1 MEIKLVLSKNEILQR
16 VKAKSHI
23 KGVSDMNE
31 NESVNSVR
39 KTYTQ
44 QAGDDPDSDFLLLS
58 SLRTGVDRFKSI
70 MVDYVISFDDNTETA
85 DNIHDNL
92 SNTTVDVFTIFLN
105 VSERFNKAMT
115 QPLTDHASAYVENQ
129 MLYDWYLPLAPEVAK
144 NFAAA
149 ASAVQIEIMR
159 SVVKIRPKVPTYK
172 YPKEITMRYPIIPD
186 RDGMPGF
193 ITPDN
198 KDTIQ
203 PEILFGNPW
212 IMGIGQE
219 SEISYTL
226 LSDEEGYAPLDD
238 IVVRADNPA
247 VCNIGFNQGKWC
259 CKGVY
264 VGYTVITLY
273 SRHDDSVFTQFA
285 VRIVKH

>member
-31 NESVNSVR
+31 KESVNSVR

-70 MVDYVISFDDNTETA
+70 MVDYVISFDDDTDTA

-92 SNTTVDVFTIFLN
+92 SDTTVDVFTIFLN

-129 MLYDWYLPLAPEVAK
+129 MLYDWYLPLSPDVAK
-144 NFAAA
+144 NFASAA
-149 ASAVQIEIMR
+149 AAVQIEIMR
-159 SVVKIRPKVPTYK
+159 SVVKIRPKIPTYK
-172 YPKEITMRYPIIPD
+172 YPTKIIMRYPVIPE
-186 RDGMPGF
+186 RDDIPGY
-193 ITPDN
+193 ITPEN
-198 KDTIQ
+198 SGSIQ
-203 PEILFGNPW
+203 PETLFANPW

-219 SEISYTL
+219 TEISYTL
-226 LSDEEGYAPLDD
+226 LSDEDGYAPLDD
-238 IVVRADNPA
+238 IVVRADNHD
-247 VCNIGFNQGKWC
+247 VCKIGFNQGKWS
-259 CKGVY
+259 CKGSY

-273 SRHDDSVFTQFA
+273 SRHDDSVFAQFA
-285 VRIVKH
+285 VRIVK

>member
-1 MEIKLVLSKNEILQR
+1 MEIKLVLSKAEILQR

-23 KGVSDMNE
+23 KGVSDMND
-31 NESVNSVR
+31 NESVNSAR

-44 QAGDDPDSDFLLLS
+44 QAGDDPDSNFLLLS

-70 MVDYVISFDDNTETA
+70 MVDYVISFEDDTDTA

-92 SNTTVDVFTIFLN
+92 SDNTVDVFTIFLN

-144 NFAAA
+144 NFASAA
-149 ASAVQIEIMR
+149 AAIQIEIMR
-159 SVVKIRPKVPTYK
+159 SVVKVRPQVPTYK
-172 YPKEITMRYPIIPD
+172 YPTEIIMRYPIIPD
-186 RDGMPGF
+186 RDGMPGY

-198 KDTIQ
+198 QGTMQ
-203 PEILFGNPW
+203 PEMLFANPW
-212 IMGIGQE
+212 IIGIGQE

-226 LSDEEGYAPLDD
+226 RSEQDNYAPLDD

-247 VCNIGFNQGKWC
+247 VCQVGLSKGRWN
-259 CKGVY
+259 CKGRMT
-264 VGYTVITLY
+264 GYTVVTLY
-273 SRHDDSVFTQFA
+273 SRHNDQVFCQFA
-285 VRIVKH
+285 IRVVR